1 MTQNPRSTLSR
12 HVANAGTA
20 LALLAFS
27 GAGLSGCSPTGM
39 AVSGGA
45 TAVTAAQK
53 EKGLSRVISD
63 TQIRIEIN
71 HLWIQA
77 SETIFL
83 EVDLQVDEGR
93 VLLTG
98 TVPQPEDRLQ
108 AVRLAWQAA
117 GVGEVINEI
126 QIDDTDTVADF
137 ARDGWITAQIEA
149 KLLFD
154 GAVLSINYSVETVN
168 QTVYLMGIAQHQAEL
183 DRAVGHAKD
192 VDYVRRVISYLRLK
206 DDPARA
212 S

>member
-1 MTQNPRSTLSR
+1 MKEGSEILKPRLNLLGRLVGAS
-12 HVANAGTA
+12 
-20 LALLAFS
+20 LALSAI
-27 GAGLSGCSPTGM
+27 GLSACSPQAA
-39 AVSGGA
+39 AVSAGA
-45 TAVTAAQK
+45 TAVTATQK
-53 EKGLSRVISD
+53 EKGLNRVISD

-77 SETIFL
+77 SETIFR
-83 EVDLQVDEGR
+83 EVGLQVDEGR
-93 VLLTG
+93 ALLTG

-126 QIDDTDTVADF
+126 QIDDTDSVTDF

-183 DRAVGHAKD
+183 DRALGHAKD